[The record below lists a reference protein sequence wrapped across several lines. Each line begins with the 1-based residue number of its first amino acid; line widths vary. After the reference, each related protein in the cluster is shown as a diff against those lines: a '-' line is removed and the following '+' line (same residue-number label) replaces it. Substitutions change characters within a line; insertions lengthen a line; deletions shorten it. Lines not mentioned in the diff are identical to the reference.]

1 MAVSSPAT
9 DTTDA
14 AETATSIEGTAEVM
28 DAAEPAHRTAID
40 ARVKV
45 RSGWHGHASG

>member
-9 DTTDA
+9 DTT
-14 AETATSIEGTAEVM
+14 

-45 RSGWHGHASG
+45 RSGWHGMLPGDGKLRAASR